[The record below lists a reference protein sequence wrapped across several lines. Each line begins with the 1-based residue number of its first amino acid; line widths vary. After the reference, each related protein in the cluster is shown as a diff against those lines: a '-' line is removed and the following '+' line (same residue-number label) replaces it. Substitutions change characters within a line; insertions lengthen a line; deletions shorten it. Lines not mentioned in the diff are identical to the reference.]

1 MITPYQ
7 QREIM
12 KTLDELRSELLAVV
26 NLRNIK
32 AISQAEFLDR
42 FKKLDSLIAA
52 RERSAKLNASV
63 EKLSATTSC

>member
-1 MITPYQ
+1 
-7 QREIM
+7 M

-42 FKKLDSLIAA
+42 CKKLDSLIAA

-63 EKLSATTSC
+63 EKLSAQYHAD